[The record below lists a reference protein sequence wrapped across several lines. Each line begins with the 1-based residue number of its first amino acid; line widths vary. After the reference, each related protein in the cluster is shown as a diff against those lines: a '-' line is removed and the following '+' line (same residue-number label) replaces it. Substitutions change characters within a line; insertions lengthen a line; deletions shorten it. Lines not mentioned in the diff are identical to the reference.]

1 MTSENT
7 LLIVAEMATSGAT
20 TGVNRYLSQWL
31 DALANTQTRIIY
43 LRFESNRFNYF
54 VHREQK
60 QHYLEVTIPL
70 PEAVPTLVGRQ
81 SRMQQYMEVIF
92 PSIQDCFEEGCILH
106 LHTINLIDLALHVK
120 KRMGCHVIM
129 HLHCIPWKNLYNSN
143 RERFAF
149 LQRKVTQHQKA
160 RLRKAEFYVISN
172 EQEAYEH
179 ADEIIC
185 VTHSGQ
191 AFLEQQGIDNRKISV
206 IYNGLPESSTPIR
219 RSYQL
224 SPLPKVLF
232 VGSAHQSK
240 GLSFVIK
247 AIDQLQ
253 KCGYPVELIIAGRVR
268 PQHKAQWQEEFPN
281 LHLDF
286 KGNLPYEELC
296 VLYREADIGVIAS
309 LQEQCS
315 YAAIEMMMHALPIV
329 STAVD
334 GLGEMFT
341 HEQDALLTDV
351 DVNEDGM
358 LTFDVNQLTTHLI
371 RLLHDRNLRQ
381 RIGLAARQ
389 RYLQQFSMAAMYR
402 QTLQVYHQILKS
414 CPE

>member
-1 MTSENT
+1 MTSKNP
-7 LLIVAEMATSGAT
+7 LLILAEMATSGAT

-31 DALANTQTRIIY
+31 GALANAQTRIIY
-43 LRFESNRFNYF
+43 LRFESNRFNYL

-70 PEAVPTLVGRQ
+70 PEAVSTLVGRQ

-149 LQRKVTQHQKA
+149 LQRQIIKHYKL
-160 RLRKAEFYVISN
+160 RLRKTEFYVISN

-179 ADEIIC
+179 ADKIIC
-185 VTHSGQ
+185 VTRSGQ
-191 AFLEQQGIDNRKISV
+191 AFLKQQGVSKKKTCV
-206 IYNGLPESSTPIR
+206 IYNGLPDSPIAMSR
-219 RSYQL
+219 DYQL
-224 SPLPKVLF
+224 STLPKVLF
-232 VGSAHQSK
+232 VGSAHESK
-240 GLSFVIK
+240 GLSFVIR
-247 AIDQLQ
+247 AVDQLQ

-268 PQHKAQWQEEFPN
+268 PQHKAQWQEEYAH
-281 LHLDF
+281 LHLNF

-296 VLYREADIGVIAS
+296 VQYREADIGVIAS

-341 HEQDALLTDV
+341 HEQDALLIDV

-358 LTFDVNQLTTHLI
+358 LTLDVDQLTTHLI
-371 RLLHDRNLRQ
+371 RLLHDKNLRQ
-381 RIGLAARQ
+381 RIGRAARQ
-389 RYLQQFSMAAMYR
+389 RYLRQFSMSAMYR
-402 QTLQVYHQILKS
+402 QTFQIYHQILAP